1 VSRGNKEAERRRAM
15 PRYVSLINWT
25 DQGIRKIKET
35 TKRAKVFQQ
44 LAQKTQVKVRE
55 IHWTMGRY
63 DVVVVM
69 EAPDDLAISRL
80 MLAAGSLG
88 NVKTETL
95 RAYSA
100 KEMAEI
106 LKGLP

>member
-1 VSRGNKEAERRRAM
+1 M
-15 PRYVSLINWT
+15 PRYVSLLNWT
-25 DQGIRKIKET
+25 DQGIRKVKDT
-35 TKRAKVFQQ
+35 TKRAEAFQA
-44 LAQKTQVKVRE
+44 LAQKTRVKVRE

-69 EAPDDLAISRL
+69 EAPDDHAVSRL
-80 MLAAGSLG
+80 MLALGTLG
-88 NVKTETL
+88 NVKSETL

-106 LKGLP
+106 LKGIP

>member
-1 VSRGNKEAERRRAM
+1 M
-15 PRYVSLINWT
+15 PTYIGLMKWT
-25 DQGIRKIKET
+25 EQGIRKVKES
-35 TKRAKVFQQ
+35 TKRAKDFQE
-44 LAQKTQVKVRE
+44 LAAKANVKVRE

-69 EAPDDLAISRL
+69 EAPDDHAVSRL
-80 MLAAGSLG
+80 MLALGTLG
-88 NVKTETL
+88 NVKSETL

-106 LKGLP
+106 LKGIP